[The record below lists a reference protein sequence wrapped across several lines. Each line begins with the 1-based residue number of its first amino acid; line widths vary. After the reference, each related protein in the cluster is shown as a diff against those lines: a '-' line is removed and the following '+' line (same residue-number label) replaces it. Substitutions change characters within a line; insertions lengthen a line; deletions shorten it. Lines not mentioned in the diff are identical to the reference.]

1 MDKRE
6 ILKTIAA
13 QAAKGALKFSANAE
27 IALRVRRAL
36 DDPDC
41 HIDVASRLVQA
52 EPLLAARV
60 VAIANSVAFNRSG
73 REITDVHTAVG
84 RLGFRTVRALATA
97 LVTRQMAGASLLPE
111 HQAMAAQLWE
121 HTAHV
126 AALAHVIARRV
137 TRQDP
142 EAAMFAGIIHEVGG
156 FYLLSRSQE
165 FPSLLEGDLTDWIEQ
180 GESEIGRAVL
190 TALAVP
196 APALEAIE
204 ALWQG
209 YLTMPAATLGDTLIL
224 ADWLAPVESPLHQIK
239 GNGMED
245 LRASIDMVIGQETL
259 ADILRE
265 SAEEVESL
273 TGALRF

>member
-1 MDKRE
+1 MEKRE

-13 QAAKGALKFSANAE
+13 QAAQGGLKFSASAE

-41 HIDVASRLVQA
+41 HIDVAARLVKA

-60 VAIANSVAFNRSG
+60 VAIANSVAFNSSG
-73 REITDVHTAVG
+73 REITDVHTAVA

-97 LVTRQMAGASLLPE
+97 QVTRQMAGTSMLPE
-111 HQAMAAQLWE
+111 HQAIAGQLWE

-126 AALAHVIARRV
+126 SALAHVIARRV

-156 FYLLSRSQE
+156 FYLLSRSKD
-165 FPSLLEGDLTDWIEQ
+165 FPALLAGDPIDWIES

-190 TALAVP
+190 KALSVP
-196 APALEAIE
+196 DSALDAIE
-204 ALWQG
+204 ALWLG
-209 YLTMPAATLGDTLIL
+209 YLTMPPATLGDTLIL
-224 ADWLAPVESPLHQIK
+224 ADWLAPVESPLHQAKDHADEGIS
-239 GNGMED
+239 
-245 LRASIDMVIGQETL
+245 ASIDMVVGQETL
-259 ADILRE
+259 VDILRE

-273 TGALRF
+273 TSALRC

>member
-1 MDKRE
+1 MNKRE

-13 QAAKGALKFSANAE
+13 QAEQGELKFSTNAE
-27 IALRVRRAL
+27 VALRVCRAL
-36 DDPDC
+36 DDPNC
-41 HIDVASRLVQA
+41 HIDVAARLVQA

-60 VAIANSVAFNRSG
+60 VAIANSVAYNRAG
-73 REITDVHTAVG
+73 REISDVHTAVS

-97 LVTRQMAGASLLPE
+97 VVTRQMSGSAALPE
-111 HQAMAAQLWE
+111 HQALAAQLWE

-142 EAAMFAGIIHEVGG
+142 ETALFAGIIHEVGG
-156 FYLLSRSQE
+156 FYLLSRCKE
-165 FPSLLEGDLTDWIEQ
+165 FPGLLDGDPSTWVEQ

-190 TALAVP
+190 KVLSVP
-196 APALEAIE
+196 VPVFEAIE
-204 ALWQG
+204 VLWQG
-209 YLTMPAATLGDTLIL
+209 YLAMPPETLGDTLIL
-224 ADWLAPVESPLHQIK
+224 ADWLAPVESPLHQL
-239 GNGMED
+239 GDNATEGM
-245 LRASIDMVIGQETL
+245 RASIDLVVGQETL
-259 ADILRE
+259 AEILRE

>member
-1 MDKRE
+1 M
-6 ILKTIAA
+6 LKTIAA
-13 QAAKGALKFSANAE
+13 QTAQGKLKFSANAE
-27 IALRVRRAL
+27 IALRISQAL
-36 DDPDC
+36 DDPNC
-41 HIDVASRLVQA
+41 HIDVAARLVQA

-73 REITDVHTAVG
+73 REIADVHTAVG

-97 LVTRQMAGASLLPE
+97 LVTRQMAGTPTLPE
-111 HQAMAAQLWE
+111 HHVVAVRLWE

-126 AALAHVIARRV
+126 AAMAHVIARRV

-156 FYLLSRSQE
+156 FYLLSRAKD
-165 FPSLLEGDLTDWIEQ
+165 FPTLLEGEMTDWMEV

-190 TALAVP
+190 KVLSVPSAAVD
-196 APALEAIE
+196 AIE

-209 YLTMPAATLGDTLIL
+209 YLAMPPASLGDTLLL
-224 ADWLAPVESPLHQIK
+224 ADWLAPIESPLHQQEIDDSE
-239 GNGMED
+239 GMH
-245 LRASIDMVIGQETL
+245 ASIDMLIGQETL
-259 ADILRE
+259 VDILRE

-273 TGALRF
+273 SNALRF

>member
-6 ILKTIAA
+6 ILKTIVA
-13 QAAKGALKFSANAE
+13 QAGQGELKFSANAE
-27 IALRVRRAL
+27 IALRVCRAL

-41 HIDVASRLVQA
+41 HIDVAARLVQA

-60 VAIANSVAFNRSG
+60 VAIANSVAYNRSG
-73 REITDVHTAVG
+73 REITDVHTAVS

-97 LVTRQMAGASLLPE
+97 VVTRQMSGAALLPE
-111 HQAMAAQLWE
+111 HQTLAAQLWE

-137 TRQDP
+137 TKQDP
-142 EAAMFAGIIHEVGG
+142 ESAMFAGIIHEVGG
-156 FYLLSRSQE
+156 FYLLSRCKE
-165 FPSLLEGDLTDWIEQ
+165 FPALLDGDPSAWVEQ
-180 GESEIGRAVL
+180 GESEIGSVVLRAL
-190 TALAVP
+190 SVP
-196 APALEAIE
+196 APALAAIE

-209 YLTMPAATLGDTLIL
+209 YLAMPPATLGDTLIL
-224 ADWLAPVESPLHQIK
+224 ADWLAPVESPLHQL
-239 GNGMED
+239 GGSDHEGM
-245 LRASIDMVIGQETL
+245 RASIDMVVGQETL
-259 ADILRE
+259 AEIMLE

>member
-1 MDKRE
+1 MDIRE
-6 ILKTIAA
+6 ILKVIAA
-13 QAAKGALKFSANAE
+13 QAAQGDLKFSANAE
-27 IALRVRRAL
+27 IALRVRQAL
-36 DDPDC
+36 DNPDC
-41 HIDVASRLVQA
+41 HVDVAARLVQA

-97 LVTRQMAGASLLPE
+97 LVTRQLAGASTLPQQ
-111 HQAMAAQLWE
+111 QALADQLWE

-126 AALAHVIARRV
+126 AALAHVIARQV

-142 EAAMFAGIIHEVGG
+142 EAALFAGIIHEVGG
-156 FYLLSRSQE
+156 FYLLSRAKE
-165 FPSLLEGDLTDWIEQ
+165 FPALLEADPSDWMEQ

-190 TALAVP
+190 KVLTVP

-204 ALWQG
+204 ALWLG
-209 YLTMPAATLGDTLIL
+209 YLAMPPATLGDTLIL
-224 ADWLAPVESPLHQIK
+224 ADWLAPVESPLHQLK
-239 GNGMED
+239 GRDSAGMK
-245 LRASIDMVIGQETL
+245 ASIDMVVGQETL
-259 ADILRE
+259 VDILRE
-265 SAEEVESL
+265 SSEEVASL